1 MLRCY
6 TRMVKVIVQLEA
18 MSKIRTQKKTEAW
31 EVGFLP
37 TTNGLVMATR
47 EGKKTT
53 HCRILFS
60 TVKRLARSKT
70 KWEDKK
76 MGAEITLSP
85 YTPKP
90 NAC

>member
-1 MLRCY
+1 MLMCY
-6 TRMVKVIVQLEA
+6 TRMVKVIVQLEV
-18 MSKIRTQKKTEAW
+18 MSKIRTRKKIEAW

-47 EGKKTT
+47 DGKKTT

-60 TVKRLARSKT
+60 PIKRLARSRT

-76 MGAEITLSP
+76 MGAEIT

-90 NAC
+90 NSY